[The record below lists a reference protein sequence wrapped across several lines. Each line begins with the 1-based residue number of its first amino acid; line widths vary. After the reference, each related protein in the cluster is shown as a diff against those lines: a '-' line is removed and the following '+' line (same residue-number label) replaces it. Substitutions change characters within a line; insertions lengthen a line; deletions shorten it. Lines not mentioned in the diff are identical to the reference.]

1 MNTTEI
7 MDTTEIAGRLVAL
20 CREAKWEAAQRE
32 LYANDAVS
40 IEQHPSP
47 AFERETKGLVAII
60 EKGHKFDAMIE
71 KVYSLSVSEPLVAGN
86 AFACTMTMDVKMK
99 GQDRMK
105 MAEVCVYQV
114 KDGKIISEQFFM

>member
-7 MDTTEIAGRLVAL
+7 INTTEIAGRLVAH

-40 IEQHPSP
+40 IETKPSP
-47 AFERETKGLVAII
+47 VFEKETKGLNAII
-60 EKGHKFDAMIE
+60 EKGHKFDSMIE
-71 KVYSLSVSEPLVAGN
+71 KVYSVSVSEPLVAGDS
-86 AFACTMTMDVKMK
+86 FVCTMAMDVKMK

-105 MAEVCVYQV
+105 MAELCLYQV